1 MSTDE
6 LTATFDKKHN
16 DVCPIGTVCR
26 VIEYISSGR
35 TTEVKV
41 IM

>member
-1 MSTDE
+1 MSADE
-6 LTATFDKKHN
+6 LTAEFDKKHN
-16 DVCPIGTVCR
+16 YVCSIGTVCR
-26 VIEYISSGR
+26 VIEYISLGR